1 MQQKLGLKQLWIL
14 NAYSRIEDLK
24 INKQTEFLKKLDKN
38 KLHKNRQK
46 EIKISTK
53 MNNIENRQI
62 IYKINKVKVD
72 YLVRLMKLINS

>member
-14 NAYSRIEDLK
+14 NAYIRIEDLK